1 MNKDYELL
9 ETFKKDKETW
19 SYLRHKKT
27 GLEIA
32 YHQCETKESGFSFT
46 FRTPVE
52 DQYLGTS
59 HVLEHC
65 VLCGSKK
72 YDVDFW
78 ELLSF
83 SLVTSSNAFTDE
95 YSTTY
100 FFNSIEEAD
109 VFKVIPILADY
120 VFFPSLTEEAFM
132 QEGFRV
138 EFDVNGDG
146 RKKDIVSVIYNEM
159 RTRDP
164 NSYCVG
170 GIYYKLHELTNEK
183 IKEYH
188 KKYYRADNC
197 LFSYKGTASL
207 DDVLLQLNK
216 FIPELEDKYKS
227 PQMLQKKNLS
237 LKDFLKKVADDEI
250 SDDFRIFWSDE
261 EEDFT
266 PAPVPSKKTVTQI
279 IPEYLSKFTPQEYQ
293 EKLDK
298 LHKWQARNVRDTAY
312 KIMEPHHINDYE
324 VELHTEE
331 SLWKDFE
338 KNKDWIKS
346 RDKNRAEVYTKLE
359 KNSCSL
365 YLRASQLLSREYY
378 AEYSLMFFM
387 QYYFPLKLRKLGRI
401 YTGGFDYYYPADFV
415 LFANATEKPTKTIKF
430 IKECFKEVAD
440 YNFTETDVI
449 SIRYMIFSF
458 LLSQKPPRYYFTE
471 ELFSIKPK
479 ELHQAAVKLRDM
491 IYPKNIRT
499 KDEGEYYKLGDV
511 FKDLKTN

>member
-1 MNKDYELL
+1 MNNDYELL
-9 ETFKKDKETW
+9 ETFTKDKETW

-32 YHQCETKESGFSFT
+32 YHQCEAQESGFSFT

-65 VLCGSKK
+65 VLCGSRK

-83 SLVTSSNAFTDE
+83 SLYTSSNAFTDVF
-95 YSTTY
+95 STTY
-100 FFNSIEEAD
+100 FYKSIEAED

-159 RTRDP
+159 RTRAP
-164 NSYCVG
+164 NTYCVG

-227 PQMLQKKNLS
+227 PQTLQKKNLS
-237 LKDFLKKVADDEI
+237 LKDFLKKVADNEI

-266 PAPVPSKKTVTQI
+266 PTPVPPKKTVTQI

-293 EKLDK
+293 EKLEK
-298 LHKWQARNVRDTAY
+298 LHKWQSRNVRETVY
-312 KIMEPHHINDYE
+312 KIMAPHNIIDYE
-324 VELHTEE
+324 IELNNPEE
-331 SLWKDFE
+331 SLCQDFE
-338 KNKDWIKS
+338 KHKRSIEL
-346 RDKNRAEVYTKLE
+346 RDKYHPDVYTE
-359 KNSCSL
+359 INKNSCSL

-378 AEYSLMFFM
+378 AEYSLLFFL
-387 QYYFPLKLRKLGRI
+387 QYYLPLKLRKLGRI
-401 YTGGFDYYYPADFV
+401 YNGGFFYNYPADFV
-415 LFANATEKPTKTIKF
+415 MTTDSTDKPQKTIEDLKN
-430 IKECFKEVAD
+430 CFKEITD
-440 YNFTETDVI
+440 YNFTERDVL
-449 SIRYMIFSF
+449 SIKYMIYSF
-458 LLSQKPPRYYFTE
+458 LFSQDHPRFYFTE
-471 ELFSIKPK
+471 EIFSIKPD
-479 ELHQAAVKLRDM
+479 ELHQAAVRFRNM
-491 IYPKNIRT
+491 IFPPIQPK
-499 KDEGEYYKLGDV
+499 KDEGEYYRLGDV
-511 FKDLKTN
+511 LKDLKH